1 MKHDRINPFTVEE
14 YYLLRNNL
22 SSKPEEKPNQ
32 QSKRGFDSLVSL
44 GGHGD
49 SKKMRESMR
58 QFAKD
63 NDVIHVTI
71 DRQSLAQLTN
81 LSEKDIKR
89 DENVKLVTNRNEL
102 PNISQSQSG
111 AEENSVATAY
121 GLFNSNDSYLHQQ
134 PASRFESHHKPMPVV
149 KEQSKD
155 GTDKLGETESRGT
168 LTDKKNMSPRNVLFQ
183 SKNFKETNIKFG
195 STTKNEQFKGD
206 NLAQPDDIKNN

>member
-22 SSKPEEKPNQ
+22 SAKPEEKPNQ

-44 GGHGD
+44 GGQGD

-102 PNISQSQSG
+102 PAISQGQSG
-111 AEENSVATAY
+111 AEDQDNSVATAY
-121 GLFNSNDSYLHQQ
+121 GLFNSNDSFMHQQ
-134 PASRFESHHKPMPVV
+134 QASRFDSHHKPMPVV
-149 KEQSKD
+149 KE
-155 GTDKLGETESRGT
+155 
-168 LTDKKNMSPRNVLFQ
+168 
-183 SKNFKETNIKFG
+183 
-195 STTKNEQFKGD
+195 
-206 NLAQPDDIKNN
+206 